1 MSNGLNLGSIVN
13 IASLAAGFVTGG
25 ATWVA
30 LAQQLFQSVAT
41 QAFSQ
46 ALSQIGINGP
56 LAETLTSAFSLGVG
70 GGGNSSQASLPQQ
83 LVETL
88 RDASNHDESGRF
100 TGDLDRAQND
110 LADTFKEILD
120 RRLQNDREEATSSG
134 SGKKSLQGG
143 GAESWLVAIAK
154 ALGTK
159 AGEIAKEMTAI
170 SQEISGLD
178 VSKGAGKDAQ
188 QENALKMNQL
198 STELQGQSQMY
209 KILTDS
215 ISTTLKSIGDGMSGL
230 SRRQ

>member
-30 LAQQLFQSVAT
+30 LAQQLFQNVAT

-46 ALSQIGINGP
+46 ALSQIGISGP
-56 LAETLTSAFSLGVG
+56 LAETLTSAFSAGIG
-70 GGGNSSQASLPQQ
+70 GGSSSSLPSQ
-83 LVETL
+83 VVDTL
-88 RDASNHDESGRF
+88 RDAANHDDSGRF

-110 LADTFKEILD
+110 LADTFKEMLD
-120 RRLQNDREEATSSG
+120 RRLSNDREEATSSA

-159 AGEIAKEMTAI
+159 AGEIAKEMTSI

-178 VSKGAGKDAQ
+178 VSKGAGKEAQ